1 MTALDLILALDPCRK
16 ASAPLM
22 ALISI
27 AESQTGQAYGK
38 NRTLAVAYLTL
49 HWAALQERGKGGAA
63 GQITSESE
71 GDLSRTY
78 AATAQAAGSADAG
91 LLQTSWGMEL
101 KRLRK
106 GSFIAGG
113 LRNRMDCA

>member
-1 MTALDLILALDPCRK
+1 MTALDQILALDPCRK

-49 HWAALQERGKGGAA
+49 HWAALQERGRGAA
-63 GQITSESE
+63 SGQLTAESE
-71 GDLSRTY
+71 GDLSRSY
-78 AATAQAAGSADAG
+78 AAMPQTAGSTDASLMQTTWG
-91 LLQTSWGMEL
+91 LEL
-101 KRLRK
+101 RRLRK

-113 LRNRMDCA
+113 LRNRMDVD